1 MRQPACKMRKSR
13 FDFIFDKNFKLTWPE
28 YVFLTDSD
36 SDVDE
41 IVMLVTI
48 LAIGDKKY
56 VDDIPIGHQHQNM
69 PNYDVCNQ

>member
-1 MRQPACKMRKSR
+1 M
-13 FDFIFDKNFKLTWPE
+13 
-28 YVFLTDSD
+28 FLTD

-41 IVMLVTI
+41 IVMLVII

-69 PNYDVCNQ
+69 PNYDICNQ